1 MVEGVTDWILFFLLI
16 LFLLCLD
23 LFVFNRKKEA
33 VPLKKA
39 LLLTGFWISL
49 AIIFG
54 IFVYLNMG
62 ADSAMEYYAAYVIEE
77 TLSVDNMFVFLL
89 IFQAFAIP
97 DEYQHEALFYGIIG
111 AMAFRLA
118 FIFAGAELLHRF
130 DFMMYFFGAL
140 LILVAIKT
148 MVKKDAIKDPN
159 ENFIIRFA
167 AKHMRTTDC
176 MEDGRIFV
184 RKNGLLYVTPIFL
197 AILALEFT
205 DIVFAIDSVPAV
217 LAVTS
222 DPFIAYTSNIF
233 AILGLRSLYF
243 ALKGV
248 ISKFSYFKYGIGV
261 ILIFVG
267 VKMMISGLYHVPV
280 LLSLIFILAVLTI
293 TIVASL
299 AINRHRRIA
308 V

>member
-167 AKHMRTTDC
+167 ATH
-176 MEDGRIFV
+176 EDHGLHGRRQDLL
-184 RKNGLLYVTPIFL
+184 RKNGLLYVTPRLPRHIGL
-197 AILALEFT
+197 GIHGH
-205 DIVFAIDSVPAV
+205 SVRDRFRARGPGC
-217 LAVTS
+217 
-222 DPFIAYTSNIF
+222 D
-233 AILGLRSLYF
+233 LGPVHSLH
-243 ALKGV
+243 LQHIRDTG
-248 ISKFSYFKYGIGV
+248 S
-261 ILIFVG
+261 
-267 VKMMISGLYHVPV
+267 
-280 LLSLIFILAVLTI
+280 
-293 TIVASL
+293 
-299 AINRHRRIA
+299 
-308 V
+308 